1 MQLDN
6 LDSSFA
12 YLLESSAKMY
22 ENVYKLDAT
31 TSAVFVGTDFIS
43 LILNV
48 YFHYLIYR
56 MATRK
61 DIKNSQ
67 GTTTNLLTCYCVIVP
82 ASFLVAFTYLN
93 IILQYTYPPSEIFG
107 EWFCFAHEYFVHV
120 TTIYFASFSL
130 FTALMKY
137 WFIVENTRAKN
148 FGLKKGRATF
158 LILHLTIPI
167 IISALISISN
177 GEESRIYLVNICWS
191 QPISTFDTINRNIS
205 HENGAKNILC
215 SNRRYQTS
223 YYLGETASE
232 YLDPLFRVICGSISI
247 FQALFCS
254 NISELVVYT
263 LVYRYLNR

>member
-1 MQLDN
+1 
-6 LDSSFA
+6 
-12 YLLESSAKMY
+12 MY
-22 ENVYKLDAT
+22 ENIYKLDAT
-31 TSAVFVGTDFIS
+31 TSAIFIGTDIIS

-56 MATRK
+56 MTTRK

-67 GTTTNLLTCYCVIVP
+67 GTTTNLLNCYCVIVP
-82 ASFLVAFTYLN
+82 TSFLVAFTYLN

-107 EWFCFAHEYFVHV
+107 EWFCFANEYFAHV
-120 TTIYFASFSL
+120 STIYTASFSL

-148 FGLKKGRATF
+148 FGLEKGRTTF
-158 LILHLTIPI
+158 LILYLTIPI

-177 GEESRIYLVNICWS
+177 GEQGRSYLVNICWT
-191 QPISTFDTINRNIS
+191 QPTSTFDTINRNIS
-205 HENGAKNILC
+205 HEHGATDILC

-223 YYLGETASE
+223 YYLGETASN
-232 YLDPLFRVICGSISI
+232 YLDPLFRVICGSTSI

-254 NISELVVYT
+254 NISELSVYT

>member
-1 MQLDN
+1 
-6 LDSSFA
+6 
-12 YLLESSAKMY
+12 MY

-31 TSAVFVGTDFIS
+31 ASTVFIGTDFIS
-43 LILNV
+43 FILNV

-56 MATRK
+56 MTTRK

-82 ASFLVAFTYLN
+82 TSFVFAFTYLN
-93 IILQYTYPPSEIFG
+93 IILQYSYPPSEIFG

-137 WFIVENTRAKN
+137 WFIVENTRAKH
-148 FGLKKGRATF
+148 FGLEKGRATF
-158 LILHLTIPI
+158 LILYLTIPI
-167 IISALISISN
+167 IISALNLISN
-177 GEESRIYLVNICWS
+177 GEESRSYLVDICWS
-191 QPISTFDTINRNIS
+191 QIISTFDTINGNTS
-205 HENGAKNILC
+205 HDHGSTDILC

-232 YLDPLFRVICGSISI
+232 YLDPSFRVICGSISI

-254 NISELVVYT
+254 NISELMVYT

>member
-1 MQLDN
+1 M
-6 LDSSFA
+6 
-12 YLLESSAKMY
+12 LELSAKMY
-22 ENVYKLDAT
+22 ENTYKLDAT
-31 TSAVFVGTDFIS
+31 TSAIFIGTDIIS

-56 MATRK
+56 MTTRK

-82 ASFLVAFTYLN
+82 TSFLVAFTYLN

-107 EWFCFAHEYFVHV
+107 EWFCFANEYFAHV
-120 TTIYFASFSL
+120 STIYTASFSL

-148 FGLKKGRATF
+148 FGLEKGRATF
-158 LILHLTIPI
+158 LFFYLTIPI
-167 IISALISISN
+167 IISALILITN

-191 QPISTFDTINRNIS
+191 QPISTFDSINRNIS
-205 HENGAKNILC
+205 HEHGATDILC

-223 YYLGETASE
+223 NYLGETANI
-232 YLDPLFRVICGSISI
+232 YLDSSFRVICGSMSI
-247 FQALFCS
+247 LQALFCS
-254 NISELVVYT
+254 NISELSVYT